1 MGNDASAGD
10 GNPLADLVGQPVE
23 VTSMEGQDR
32 YVDTGTLETYA
43 YPWVRLRKKNGEL
56 LCFPVH
62 NIRIIKHISR
72 S

>member
-1 MGNDASAGD
+1 MANDAAAGE
-10 GNPLADLVGQPVE
+10 NPLADLIGQLIE

-32 YVDTGTLETYA
+32 YVDAGTLESYG

-62 NIRIIKHISR
+62 NIRIMKHISR
-72 S
+72 G